1 MYVLRTKSEFD
12 SAHFLKD
19 YDGRCANIHGHR
31 WRVTV
36 EVGAEEVLSEGPY
49 RGMVVDFGK
58 LKDDLKEE
66 THKLDHTLILEKGSL
81 KDTTMKAME
90 EEGFTMVVL
99 DFRPTAENLAKYF
112 YDVMSAKGYSVI
124 LSRVYETP
132 DNCAEY
138 NLSCVTRGQAPCHT
152 PLDEM

>member
-58 LKDDLKEE
+58 LKVLAVFHWQIFFSIGEHRQNFFRWDIRQLF
-66 THKLDHTLILEKGSL
+66 LQ
-81 KDTTMKAME
+81 
-90 EEGFTMVVL
+90 VVK
-99 DFRPTAENLAKYF
+99 R
-112 YDVMSAKGYSVI
+112 
-124 LSRVYETP
+124 
-132 DNCAEY
+132 
-138 NLSCVTRGQAPCHT
+138 
-152 PLDEM
+152 